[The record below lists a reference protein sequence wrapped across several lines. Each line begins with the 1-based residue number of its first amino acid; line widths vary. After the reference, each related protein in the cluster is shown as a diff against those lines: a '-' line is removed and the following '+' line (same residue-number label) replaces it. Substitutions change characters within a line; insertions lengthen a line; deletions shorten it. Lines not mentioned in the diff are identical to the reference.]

1 MDRGAWRAKVY
12 RVTKSQARHRHLL
25 YHCIIANIE
34 GIVSSNQE
42 KVKLLKSLQIKPSFF
57 LLLFIFLVENIASL

>member
-12 RVTKSQARHRHLL
+12 RVTKSQARHMHLL
-25 YHCIIANIE
+25 NHCIIANIE

-42 KVKLLKSLQIKPSFF
+42 KVKLLKSLQIKP
-57 LLLFIFLVENIASL
+57 